1 MYSPY
6 VFITP
11 VKPGTNPM
19 LYPMNINFCNL
30 DYLKSGNPK
39 QKAAYKTLERNAI
52 MQQLDGFD
60 PILVG
65 TIPIGIDIEDSDLD
79 IICHSTNLHDFAQT
93 LTNKFSH
100 FKGFTISAHEAN
112 NSAVVAQFVVDN
124 FILEIFGQALATR
137 QQNAY
142 RHMLIEH
149 QLLLERGENFR
160 QEIIALKEQG
170 YKTEPAFALLLG
182 LTGDPYAALLNYAS
196 RKTDSQLNSK

>member
-1 MYSPY
+1 
-6 VFITP
+6 
-11 VKPGTNPM
+11 M
-19 LYPMNINFCNL
+19 LYPMNINFCTL

-52 MQQLDGFD
+52 MQQLDAFD
-60 PILVG
+60 PILAG
-65 TIPIGIDIEDSDLD
+65 TIPIGIDIADSDLD
-79 IICHSTNLHDFAQT
+79 IICHSANLHHFAQT

-100 FKGFTISAHEAN
+100 FKGFSISAHGAN

-182 LTGDPYAALLNYAS
+182 LTGDPYTALLNYAS
-196 RKTDSQLNSK
+196 RQTDSQLNSI